1 MPEWIRAIADF
12 FQVEAAVLVRYGARI
27 LAIWTLAWLAAQI
40 VNLIA
45 RRIEAAVDDGNDL
58 ITTSKEKRGRTISQL
73 LRGVG
78 RIIAF
83 SIAVLLTLDV
93 FMDIGPIL
101 AGFGILGLA
110 VSFGAQSLVKDII
123 SGFFILLEDQFAVG
137 DVISVAGTSG
147 VVEKMTLRVVMLRD
161 MKGTVHVVPNSEIK
175 VVSNMTRGWSR
186 AVIDV
191 AVAYDTDLD
200 RAIAVVRDEAAV
212 FSNDA
217 AWKSQL
223 DEPLE
228 VPGVESLGESG
239 IVVRVLARTQPG
251 QQWAVAREFRR
262 RIKMRFDREH
272 IEIPFPQRR
281 VHVTVD
287 GSADDE
293 TIRAAGAAGGA

>member
-1 MPEWIRAIADF
+1 MPEWIRSIADF
-12 FQVEAAVLVRYGARI
+12 FQVEATVLVRYGVRI
-27 LAIWTLAWLAAQI
+27 LAIWALAWLAAQI

-83 SIAVLLTLDV
+83 SIAVLLTIDV

-200 RAIAVVRDEAAV
+200 RAIAVVRDEAAA

-262 RIKMRFDREH
+262 RIKMRFDRER

-287 GSADDE
+287 GAVDDE

>member
-1 MPEWIRAIADF
+1 MPQWIRSIADF
-12 FQVEAAVLVRYGARI
+12 FQVDATALVRYGARI
-27 LAIWTLAWLAAQI
+27 LAIWALAWVAAQL

-78 RIIAF
+78 RIVAF
-83 SIAVLLTLDV
+83 SIAVLLTIDV

-200 RAIAVVRDEAAV
+200 RAIAVVRDEAAA
-212 FSNDA
+212 FSDDP
-217 AWKSQL
+217 AWKPQL
-223 DEPLE
+223 DEPLD

-251 QQWAVAREFRR
+251 LQWAVAREFRR
-262 RIKMRFDREH
+262 RIKMRFDRES

-287 GSADDE
+287 GAADDE